1 MDTLLDPTTKP
12 PPAAPTRRCRIAVIG
27 AGPVG
32 LSLAL
37 LLATRTTHTEVCV
50 FDARPADK
58 DVSGDGRTLALSLG
72 SVQLLERLQAWDG
85 THAQPIHT
93 VHVSQ
98 QPPTMRLPEGLPF
111 IGSLTPTVTIRA
123 SDVGVEQ
130 LGAVLPYGA
139 LVPPLQRA
147 WMQAAAAAPG
157 RLGLRFGAP
166 VTGIKPLLDG
176 SVEVDAGVAEV
187 FDLAV
192 IAEGGVFAD
201 GAQKVAVSERTRA
214 PLTHD
219 YAQTAW
225 VGTVHLLDTD
235 TAPVQSVAVERFTRH
250 GPAALLPLPPK
261 DGVRHR
267 AAIVW
272 CVPTH
277 SDPARDL
284 DDAQRVAVL
293 NTLFPSE
300 VVRPITALAA
310 PLKAFP
316 LGLSAQRTLVDQGA
330 AIVRIGNAAQTLHPV
345 AGQGLNLGLRDAYAL
360 ADALR
365 LHVDTHST
373 SLVTQGV
380 RVDAL
385 AVSVSK
391 ALRSVEWQ
399 RGPDR
404 WALIAGTDFLARSFT
419 WGWPGFGAARGA
431 ALALLDKA
439 GPLKNLLARQM
450 MFGGR

>member
-1 MDTLLDPTTKP
+1 LD
-12 PPAAPTRRCRIAVIG
+12 A
-27 AGPVG
+27 
-32 LSLAL
+32 
-37 LLATRTTHTEVCV
+37 
-50 FDARPADK
+50 
-58 DVSGDGRTLALSLG
+58 
-72 SVQLLERLQAWDG
+72 
-85 THAQPIHT
+85 
-93 VHVSQ
+93 
-98 QPPTMRLPEGLPF
+98 
-111 IGSLTPTVTIRA
+111 
-123 SDVGVEQ
+123 
-130 LGAVLPYGA
+130 
-139 LVPPLQRA
+139 
-147 WMQAAAAAPG
+147 
-157 RLGLRFGAP
+157 
-166 VTGIKPLLDG
+166 
-176 SVEVDAGVAEV
+176 
-187 FDLAV
+187 
-192 IAEGGVFAD
+192 
-201 GAQKVAVSERTRA
+201 
-214 PLTHD
+214 
-219 YAQTAW
+219 
-225 VGTVHLLDTD
+225 D

-261 DGVRHR
+261 DGVQHR

-272 CVPTH
+272 CVPTDN
-277 SDPARDL
+277 DPVRDL
-284 DDAQRVAVL
+284 TDEQRVAVL
-293 NTLFPSE
+293 NTIFPSE

-330 AIVRIGNAAQTLHPV
+330 SIVRIGNAAQTLHPV

-365 LHVDTHST
+365 LHVDTHGPR
-373 SLVTQGV
+373 L
-380 RVDAL
+380 DAV

-431 ALALLDKA
+431 ALAVLDKA

>member
-1 MDTLLDPTTKP
+1 MATLLTPTTMP
-12 PPAAPTRRCRIAVIG
+12 PPAAPNRRCRIAVIG

-72 SVQLLERLQAWDG
+72 SVQLLERLNAWDG

-98 QPPTMRLPEGLPF
+98 QPPTMSLPEGLPF
-111 IGSLTPTVTIRA
+111 IGSLQPTVTIRA

-147 WMQAAAAAPG
+147 WTQAAAAAPG

-166 VTGIKPLLDG
+166 VTGIKPLPDG

-201 GAQKVAVSERTRA
+201 GAQKVAVSEHTRA

-225 VGTVHLLDTD
+225 VGTVHLHDSD

-250 GPAALLPLPPK
+250 GPAALLPLPAK

-272 CVPTH
+272 CVPTDT
-277 SDPARDL
+277 DPVRDL
-284 DDAQRVAVL
+284 TDEQRVAVL
-293 NTLFPSE
+293 NTIFPSS

-316 LGLSAQRTLVDQGA
+316 LGLSAQRTLVDAGA

-365 LHVDTHST
+365 LHVDA
-373 SLVTQGV
+373 QGGHV
-380 RVDAL
+380 EAL
-385 AVSVSK
+385 TISVSK

-431 ALALLDKA
+431 ALAVLDKA

>member
-1 MDTLLDPTTKP
+1 MDTLLPVTATP
-12 PPAAPTRRCRIAVIG
+12 PPAVPTRRCRIAVIG

-50 FDARPADK
+50 FDARPVDK

-85 THAQPIHT
+85 TQAQPIHT

-98 QPPTMRLPEGLPF
+98 QPPTMSLPAGLPF
-111 IGSLTPTVTIRA
+111 IGSLNPTVSIRA
-123 SDVGVEQ
+123 SDVGVAQ

-147 WMQAAAAAPG
+147 WTQAAAAAPE

-166 VTGIKPLLDG
+166 VTGIKPLPDG

-201 GAQKVAVSERTRA
+201 GAQKVAVSEHTRA

-225 VGTVHLLDTD
+225 VGTVHLLDAD

-261 DGVRHR
+261 DGVQHR

-272 CVPTH
+272 CVPTDN
-277 SDPARDL
+277 DPVRDL
-284 DDAQRVAVL
+284 TDEQRVTVL
-293 NTLFPSE
+293 NTIFPSD

-310 PLKAFP
+310 PLKAFS

-365 LHVDTHST
+365 LHVDTHGPR
-373 SLVTQGV
+373 L
-380 RVDAL
+380 DAV

-399 RGPDR
+399 RRPDR

-431 ALALLDKA
+431 ALAVLDKA

>member
-1 MDTLLDPTTKP
+1 
-12 PPAAPTRRCRIAVIG
+12 
-27 AGPVG
+27 
-32 LSLAL
+32 
-37 LLATRTTHTEVCV
+37 
-50 FDARPADK
+50 
-58 DVSGDGRTLALSLG
+58 
-72 SVQLLERLQAWDG
+72 
-85 THAQPIHT
+85 
-93 VHVSQ
+93 
-98 QPPTMRLPEGLPF
+98 
-111 IGSLTPTVTIRA
+111 
-123 SDVGVEQ
+123 
-130 LGAVLPYGA
+130 VLPYGA

-272 CVPTH
+272 CVPTDG
-277 SDPARDL
+277 DPVLNL
-284 DDAQRVAVL
+284 DDAQ
-293 NTLFPSE
+293 
-300 VVRPITALAA
+300 PITALAA

-365 LHVDTHST
+365 LHVDTH
-373 SLVTQGV
+373 GV
-380 RVDAL
+380 RADAL